1 MSLFVAQVGPPKMQ
15 FCQIWT
21 LREYLHKE
29 FSAVDFSS
37 VSGGFD
43 LERVVDDFVF
53 MCFFVGND
61 FLPHIPALEIRDG
74 GEPLMLAR
82 QSVIPLH
89 DRASLSYLWDFSE
102 LSSQESKPVML
113 VGPYSQPPLLVG
125 LCEGSLHSREREEA
139 AHSPLFSAAIDML
152 IFAYKQLMPQMGGY
166 LSDAGRVHL
175 ARTELLLRE
184 NDIFERKR
192 RREEA
197 RERNQER

>member
-1 MSLFVAQVGPPKMQ
+1 MQ

-113 VGPYSQPPLLVG
+113 VGPYVRALHKRGQRLVDP
-125 LCEGSLHSREREEA
+125 LCEACHTRQPA
-139 AHSPLFSAAIDML
+139 
-152 IFAYKQLMPQMGGY
+152 
-166 LSDAGRVHL
+166 SDACR
-175 ARTELLLRE
+175 APM
-184 NDIFERKR
+184 
-192 RREEA
+192 
-197 RERNQER
+197 